1 MRKRRQHPAAGTAA
15 GMTAW
20 MAAIIASLAS
30 IHAPTVR
37 ASDRLASIVPP
48 GVVSVRP
55 SGPTVPENLLRISL
69 RFATAPTAPVLHR
82 LALIRAEDRP
92 VAEPFLDQELWSPD
106 GRVLTVLLH
115 PGRVKTGLIA
125 HDELGAALVEGEMI
139 RLTLDGQELHR
150 WQVQTRDETGPQ
162 TQDWQL
168 PTIPVGR
175 REPLNVR
182 LDAPIDAL
190 EVDYL
195 AVIDAQGRRVPGRAE
210 LLDDETV
217 WRFSPARAW
226 SAGPFRLIVR
236 NILEDPSGNRLAGR
250 FEVPAGAPA
259 ERALDA
265 VLPLRAC
272 VLGTPS
278 CGEAGSPS
286 PVPGP
291 ATAAPSLRRP
301 SIPR

>member
-1 MRKRRQHPAAGTAA
+1 MRQRRQHLAAV
-15 GMTAW
+15 
-20 MAAIIASLAS
+20 IASLAS
-30 IHAPTVR
+30 LYAPTVL
-37 ASDRLASIVPP
+37 ASDRLATIVPP
-48 GVVSVRP
+48 GIVSVRP

-69 RFATAPTAPVLHR
+69 RFAVAPTAPVLRR
-82 LALIRAEDRP
+82 LALIDPDDQP
-92 VAEPFLDQELWSPD
+92 VADPFLDQELWSPD
-106 GRVLTVLLH
+106 GKVLTVLLH

-125 HDELGAALVEGEMI
+125 HDALGAALVNGEVI
-139 RLTLDGQELHR
+139 RLTLDGRELHR
-150 WQVQTRDETGPQ
+150 WRVQPRDETGPQ

-168 PTIPVGR
+168 PTLTVGR
-175 REPLNVR
+175 RESVDVR

-210 LLDDETV
+210 LLDGETV

-236 NILEDPSGNRLAGR
+236 GLLEDPAGNRLDGR
-250 FEVPAGAPA
+250 FEVPTGAPA
-259 ERALDA
+259 ERAIDA

-272 VLGTPS
+272 VLRTPW
-278 CGEAGSPS
+278 CEEAGSPS